1 MKWFMKLKN
10 DEKGL
15 VIDLIAGA
23 IALSVEYIPMEE
35 RFKKALTLLA
45 FSLGVTAVGLELK
58 DIYDEYHDKDE

>member
-35 RFKKALTLLA
+35 RFKKKL
-45 FSLGVTAVGLELK
+45 
-58 DIYDEYHDKDE
+58 